1 MCWGN
6 LSSVSVAKP
15 LALWSALPVLP
26 LVASQ
31 PRHQTE
37 VLVWFCE
44 PVFAKEAVVML
55 TLVEDVFH
63 LSSQEAY
70 QYNRENFLYD
80 RALRRRK
87 EFQVLLLMSGSAG
100 ISITRNLRGLDNTFK
115 FPIFATQASK
125 CFFWRPGQGRLEGT
139 LVILPFWAGRCRNF
153 EWNRLNYGAVM
164 WGISSLWQLPACQT
178 RQTVWP
184 IKLFLKGWKLPTMR
198 NLQLQIYFIAHYAT
212 KRHIYLLPQWT

>member
-6 LSSVSVAKP
+6 LSSGSVAKP

-125 CFFWRPGQGRLEGT
+125 CFFLEARARKVRRHPCDPPFLSWQVQKFRVEQAELWRRDVRDL
-139 LVILPFWAGRCRNF
+139 
-153 EWNRLNYGAVM
+153 
-164 WGISSLWQLPACQT
+164 ISLTATCLSN
-178 RQTVWP
+178 P
-184 IKLFLKGWKLPTMR
+184 IKLFLKGWK
-198 NLQLQIYFIAHYAT
+198 NS
-212 KRHIYLLPQWT
+212 